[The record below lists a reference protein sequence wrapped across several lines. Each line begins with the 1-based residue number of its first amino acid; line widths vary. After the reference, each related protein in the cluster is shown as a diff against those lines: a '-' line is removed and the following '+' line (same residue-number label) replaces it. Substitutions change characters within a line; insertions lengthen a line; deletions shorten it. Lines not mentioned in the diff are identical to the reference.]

1 MTVLDVTPDECPDP
15 DCVNCG
21 GEGIPQTPAHRIL
34 ADERSNKAC
43 PKCWAG
49 EREYEVTH
57 VDKADAWDA
66 IVKKSREI
74 ASLRSALADAQA
86 VGFAAGVEAAAKA
99 GSDAAIQVALRQNP
113 ELSPLRQQ
121 LIKQAI
127 ANPIRALTPPDAT
140 AAAARVLLDDMDKSA
155 VDHPDAVARW
165 GKANEA
171 MGRDAGA
178 WRALMTG
185 LLAIAGDTP

>member
-1 MTVLDVTPDECPDP
+1 MGDL
-15 DCVNCG
+15 
-21 GEGIPQTPAHRIL
+21 
-34 ADERSNKAC
+34 
-43 PKCWAG
+43 
-49 EREYEVTH
+49 
-57 VDKADAWDA
+57 
-66 IVKKSREI
+66 VKKLKSQIGDDVCEI
-74 ASLRSALADAQA
+74 YSHEALFSEAAAEITRLRAALADAQA
-86 VGFAAGVEAAAKA
+86 VGFAAGMAAAKTA
-99 GSDAAIQVALRQNP
+99 VSLNAWKHGGDDAYSVGMDVGA
-113 ELSPLRQQ
+113 RQQ
-121 LIKQAI
+121 NEQDLA
-127 ANPIRALTPPDAT
+127 AIRALTPPDLT